1 MSDELREHGADWS
14 DWSED
19 HPEEGPSCRCGYNGS
34 PEECVASRDEL
45 RDGGYTPTIVD
56 VQSYYVMARRSEL
69 PPQPQDLTPLS
80 REFDRALEAEVVRRV
95 AEAKAEALNE
105 VADFLDGRGVLW
117 HGDSGVT
124 VMERP
129 YPGQLGRPYSGQ
141 IGVRLTDWL
150 RARAVASVGNVSE
163 ILTRSEQETL

>member
-1 MSDELREHGADWS
+1 MSDYEKIYDAAEMRGGKGFS
-14 DWSED
+14 V
-19 HPEEGPSCRCGYNGS
+19 EGHQAGIAA
-34 PEECVASRDEL
+34 V
-45 RDGGYTPTIVD
+45 
-56 VQSYYVMARRSEL
+56 
-69 PPQPQDLTPLS
+69 
-80 REFDRALEAEVVRRV
+80 V

-105 VADFLDGRGVLW
+105 VADFLDGRGILW

-141 IGVRLTDWL
+141 LGLRLTDWL